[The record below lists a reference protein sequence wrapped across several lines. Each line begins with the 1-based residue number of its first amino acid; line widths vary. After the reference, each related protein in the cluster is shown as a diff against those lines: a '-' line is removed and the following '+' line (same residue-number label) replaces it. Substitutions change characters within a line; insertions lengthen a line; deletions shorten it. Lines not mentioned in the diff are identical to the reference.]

1 MNFPSHTQSEVEK
14 YMGIV
19 FKQAPDRAGGARRKT
34 AEDHVVGAGEVDDVE
49 FGVGIGVVGD
59 VVGDEDEEE
68 VI

>member
-1 MNFPSHTQSEVEK
+1 MNFPSHTHNDVEK

-34 AEDHVVGAGEVDDVE
+34 VEDHVVGAGDVE
-49 FGVGIGVVGD
+49 FGVGVVGD
-59 VVGDEDEEE
+59 VVGDEDE